1 MTIHKKK
8 YEKIKDTAKN
18 YPGGGVIC
26 TEIILLLYIFK
37 SMMGFR
43 WPGIYV
49 MTNHLITSRDGF
61 VPRTLVSTILELIV
75 GDRIYKYQFW
85 YFWILFISFLFI
97 FYIITVTVREVIW
110 KENILFLLII
120 ASYVISPYP
129 KYYIHEAGYFEQY
142 GYLLLA
148 LLIEISLR
156 GSIKKTCVS
165 ASVFSFIAVL
175 VSETN
180 LFLIVPCLFTIG
192 FLDILELEKVKIN
205 RIAGYAAA
213 FIPSLIYSLLSF
225 CIRVPKQKM
234 DLISEICNQK
244 ANFPLRQDVFT
255 YFWDDRSN
263 ADSWGRA
270 LHAIPINCII
280 VPLLLV
286 IVITILLYHANKK
299 RAAAAYFVMSVLIGL
314 FNYSI
319 VIVAWDLHRY
329 YWCIYMQI
337 FILTIYIV
345 LRYLKN
351 HVLEKHE
358 WCYLV
363 LMILAYIGM
372 GGFEFDLFDGAHY
385 LRTMQEMKD
394 VLLNYGTPL

>member
-1 MTIHKKK
+1 
-8 YEKIKDTAKN
+8 
-18 YPGGGVIC
+18 
-26 TEIILLLYIFK
+26 
-37 SMMGFR
+37 MGFR

-180 LFLIVPCLFTIG
+180 LFLILPCLFTIG
-192 FLDILELEKVKIN
+192 FLK
-205 RIAGYAAA
+205 
-213 FIPSLIYSLLSF
+213 
-225 CIRVPKQKM
+225 
-234 DLISEICNQK
+234 
-244 ANFPLRQDVFT
+244 
-255 YFWDDRSN
+255 SN
-263 ADSWGRA
+263 PFSVWA
-270 LHAIPINCII
+270 L
-280 VPLLLV
+280 
-286 IVITILLYHANKK
+286 
-299 RAAAAYFVMSVLIGL
+299 
-314 FNYSI
+314 
-319 VIVAWDLHRY
+319 
-329 YWCIYMQI
+329 
-337 FILTIYIV
+337 
-345 LRYLKN
+345 
-351 HVLEKHE
+351 
-358 WCYLV
+358 
-363 LMILAYIGM
+363 
-372 GGFEFDLFDGAHY
+372 
-385 LRTMQEMKD
+385 
-394 VLLNYGTPL
+394 